1 MPKFSRIDSRS
12 NHSLRPFYFQLN
24 PLKSGP
30 SCKVVVG
37 NIKNEDGILT
47 GIGGRTSVVA
57 LLMFSHEPRSK
68 NTIGSFHKPYMEVF
82 VRPQS
87 GPIRSS
93 IRAMEAVL
101 VKVMQRVVKG
111 DRLGKVNL
119 SLRLQIIE
127 DSGGLL
133 SVCLNALVICLSLS
147 GIEML
152 QVPFAVS
159 VGICRTGEEEDRQER
174 VILDPTDYESRSYC
188 ETSLTM
194 LCDPDTGNVSLIT
207 IDSGSGS
214 YGNSLKLIKNLAR
227 NAAVEF
233 SGTFNKL
240 RKESL
245 SSYYTS
251 AEAKQ

>member
-1 MPKFSRIDSRS
+1 MSKFSRIDSRS

-37 NIKNEDGILT
+37 NIKNEDRILT

-57 LLMFSHEPRSK
+57 LLLFSHEARSK

-82 VRPQS
+82 IRPQS

-93 IRAMEAVL
+93 IRAMEALL
-101 VKVMQRVVKG
+101 VKVMQRLVNG
-111 DRLGKVNL
+111 DKLGKVNL

-133 SVCLNALVICLSLS
+133 SVCLNALIICLLLS
-147 GIEML
+147 GIEMR

-159 VGICRTGEEEDRQER
+159 VGICRNEEEEYIPET
-174 VILDPTDYESRSYC
+174 VILDPTDYETRGYC

-214 YGNSLKLIKNLAR
+214 YGNSLKLIKTLAR
-227 NAAVEF
+227 NAAVKF
-233 SGTFNKL
+233 STTFNKL
-240 RKESL
+240 RKESIN
-245 SSYYTS
+245 S
-251 AEAKQ
+251 